1 MTNQLSRAQYLALD
15 RDGRRKARENHQLD
29 ALLAGTPVASPP
41 ERGSDPE
48 PAAPE
53 PTPAAP
59 SLAGAGA
66 VGQSIGGDIAG
77 PIESREAYRN
87 MSPDERRE
95 ARRTGRLNQLLGISE
110 A

>member
-15 RDGRRKARENHQLD
+15 PAGRRKAREGHQLD
-29 ALLAGTPVASPP
+29 SILQGRPAAP
-41 ERGSDPE
+41 PE
-48 PAAPE
+48 PAAP
-53 PTPAAP
+53 PVAPPAAP

>member
-1 MTNQLSRAQYLALD
+1 MTDQLSKAQYLALD
-15 RDGRRKARENHQLD
+15 PAGRRKARENHQLD
-29 ALLAGTPVASPP
+29 ALLAGTPVASP
-41 ERGSDPE
+41 E

-59 SLAGAGA
+59 SLAGAGS
-66 VGQSIGGDIAG
+66 VGEVIGGDVAG
-77 PIESREAYRN
+77 PVQSREQYRN

>member
-29 ALLAGTPVASPP
+29 ALLAGTPVASP
-41 ERGSDPE
+41 E

-53 PTPAAP
+53 PTPAAL